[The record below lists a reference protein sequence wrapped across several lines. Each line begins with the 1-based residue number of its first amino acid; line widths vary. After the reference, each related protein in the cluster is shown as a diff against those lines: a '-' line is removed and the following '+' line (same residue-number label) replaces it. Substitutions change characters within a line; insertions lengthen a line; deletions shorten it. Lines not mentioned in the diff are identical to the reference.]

1 MGDNRSVKSG
11 MDPISTALTNAW
23 LQAVVQLRA
32 PATDMPPRTG
42 PPQTLTD
49 VIENGL
55 RHDGVTN
62 PGRAVDQYA

>member
-1 MGDNRSVKSG
+1 
-11 MDPISTALTNAW
+11 MDPISAALTNAW
-23 LQAVVQLRA
+23 LLAVARLRA

-55 RHDGVTN
+55 RHAGAGN
-62 PGRAVDQYA
+62 PPRQVDRLA

>member
-1 MGDNRSVKSG
+1 
-11 MDPISTALTNAW
+11 
-23 LQAVVQLRA
+23 LRLRLRG

-49 VIENGL
+49 VIEDGL

-62 PGRAVDQYA
+62 PGRAADQHA